1 MNTCKHCNKP
11 LSGYQ
16 KLFCSRS
23 CSAKINNL
31 SRAPRTI
38 ESKLKTSTTIKKL
51 IMEGSF
57 TPSINF
63 KPVNRISE
71 FPFTRLYGTY
81 QCHYCNNI
89 FWRLQCDQKCCSI
102 ECRDTIRSQNKCR
115 KTHIKYFSNFD
126 AKQVDLQSTW
136 ELKIAQWLDDNN
148 IRWSRPS
155 KRITWFSQS
164 LQKNKTYLPDF
175 YIVDY
180 DYFID
185 VKNPIK
191 IEQDKIKLNE
201 LKSIIPL
208 FVGNIEDTINF
219 VERLA
224 GLEPA

>member
-1 MNTCKHCNKP
+1 
-11 LSGYQ
+11 
-16 KLFCSRS
+16 
-23 CSAKINNL
+23 
-31 SRAPRTI
+31 
-38 ESKLKTSTTIKKL
+38 
-51 IMEGSF
+51 MEGSF
-57 TPSINF
+57 TPSINL

-81 QCHYCNNI
+81 QCHNCNNI

-102 ECRDTIRSQNKCR
+102 ECRDTIRSQNKCK

-136 ELKIAQWLDDNN
+136 ELKIAQWLDDNS
-148 IRWSRPS
+148 IRWSRPT

-208 FVGNIEDTINF
+208 FVGNIEETTNF